1 MKYDMGTVENYHL
14 TGGNMDCIFCK
25 IVDGQIPAKIVYE
38 DDQAIAFE
46 DVNPQAPVHVL
57 IIPRKHI
64 STVLD
69 IEEEDK
75 GLIGHMY
82 SVGNEV
88 AKRKNI
94 DSSGFRSV
102 MNCNEDGG
110 QTVFHMHL
118 HILGGRSMQWPPG

>member
-1 MKYDMGTVENYHL
+1 
-14 TGGNMDCIFCK
+14 MDCIFCK

-38 DDQAIAFE
+38 DDKAIAFE

-64 STVLD
+64 STILD

-82 SVGNEV
+82 SVGNEI

-94 DSSGFRSV
+94 DSRGFRSV

-110 QTVFHMHL
+110 QAVFHLHL